1 MVFPKLETQDFNP
14 AQAPMFFGQNMLSL
28 YTTYCRLRNSLYL
41 SCCYDRAIF
50 ESLSLGASKVITNTE
65 WMERA
70 SHRKYILEGSEVP
83 SISNTKLV
91 EGGTRLVLS

>member
-1 MVFPKLETQDFNP
+1 MEAEVQEAGVQE
-14 AQAPMFFGQNMLSL
+14 AGVQEARISEAGIQGAGI
-28 YTTYCRLRNSLYL
+28 RH
-41 SCCYDRAIF
+41 SCCYDRASF

-83 SISNTKLV
+83 SINNTKLV